1 MADLAE
7 DVTFEDAVLS
17 KIPRQCDEPFLN
29 QEGIKDDAKE
39 EVVKETSNTACL
51 FSWEFS
57 FCRDRWKRF
66 HKETCP
72 TNEEA
77 SLTSNLSSARQIW
90 VLKKKLRSPLKTKQR
105 ATWRSPRSLSTTILS
120 DALQTK
126 GLVEP
131 AKRLAKK
138 SSSPESKVTL
148 SNLVTD
154 KKVCSKRASR
164 PRRDRVQT
172 IERPVHR
179 RLLRESR
186 KNFFVD
192 EQRRGR
198 VLRHNDD
205 RLQRSNSRC
214 RSWRRG
220 SQLGAHCW
228 VRKW

>member
-77 SLTSNLSSARQIW
+77 SLTSNLSSQGRFGSWKRNCGVPWRRSRERRGEAPGPYQRPFCRTPY
-90 VLKKKLRSPLKTKQR
+90 KLRDSLNQPND
-105 ATWRSPRSLSTTILS
+105 WRGSLL
-120 DALQTK
+120 LQNQKLLCPTSS
-126 GLVEP
+126 LI
-131 AKRLAKK
+131 KK
-138 SSSPESKVTL
+138 SVLNEPVDPGETESKQLNDQSIVG
-148 SNLVTD
+148 SSG
-154 KKVCSKRASR
+154 KVGKTS
-164 PRRDRVQT
+164 
-172 IERPVHR
+172 
-179 RLLRESR
+179 L
-186 KNFFVD
+186 
-192 EQRRGR
+192 
-198 VLRHNDD
+198 
-205 RLQRSNSRC
+205 
-214 RSWRRG
+214 
-220 SQLGAHCW
+220 
-228 VRKW
+228 